1 MTKDQQSQMERDLL
15 IPRLTNAVIDIR
27 VSLKNPSQQELTAL
41 EIERDALSLYLDKF
55 KTAEAAE

>member
-15 IPRLTNAVIDIR
+15 IPRLSDAVIDIR
-27 VSLKNPSQQELTAL
+27 VNLKNPTDRELETL

-55 KTAEAAE
+55 KTLEAAE